1 MSLLQIESLQK
12 HFGGVRA
19 VDGVDMYVDEG
30 EIVSVIGPNG
40 AGKTTLFNVVTGF
53 YDLDSGRII
62 FADIPIG
69 GLKPN
74 QVCTVGI
81 ARTFQ
86 QVRLF
91 PNMTVLENVMVG
103 QHSRTRSGLVGGVF
117 RPPWTRREE
126 RAIQDKA
133 RDILSFF
140 GDQFPRDRYD
150 DLAAGLSYADRRR
163 LEIARAMATDPKL
176 LLLDEPTAGM
186 NPAET
191 EGLTKLIGR
200 LRSERGFTIVVI
212 EHDMRLV
219 RGVSDRVIALDYGK
233 KIAEGTYQEVA
244 SNDRVIEA
252 YLGKRHEERERHDAG
267 Q

>member
-1 MSLLQIESLQK
+1 MSLLDIRSLHK

-19 VDGVDMYVDEG
+19 VDGVDFHIEER

-53 YDLDSGRII
+53 NAPDSGAITFAGQRI
-62 FADIPIG
+62 D

-74 QVCTVGI
+74 QITTVGI

-86 QVRLF
+86 AVRLF

-103 QHSRTRSGLVGGVF
+103 QHPRTRSGLTGAILGL
-117 RPPWTRREE
+117 PGTRREE
-126 RAIQDKA
+126 EAIRAKA
-133 RDILSFF
+133 RETLGFF
-140 GDQFPRDRYD
+140 GDRFKGDMEDEY
-150 DLAAGLSYADRRR
+150 ASALSYADRRR
-163 LEIARAMATDPKL
+163 LEIARAMATECTL

-200 LRSERGFTIVVI
+200 LRDERDLTVIVI

-219 RGVSDRVIALDYGK
+219 KGVSDRVYALDYGK
-233 KIAEGTYQEVA
+233 MIAEGTYEQVA
-244 SNDRVIEA
+244 ANEQVIEA
-252 YLGKRHEERERHDAG
+252 YLGKRHEDSR
-267 Q
+267 